1 MGPTNDF
8 LSPFFPKQEWTRYND
23 IRSTGQRCLIE
34 FLKHDI
40 KFCEIENVE
49 QHCWKMLFYNI
60 IELLRRP
67 LSENIDED
75 SKKFY
80 KTKLTEIIDP
90 GVKYW
95 ENIIPVLEM
104 RYNFKLDDFTGANA
118 LARVYHPL
126 VVSDDKKFVKLALVA
141 TQKILIYLGDLARY
155 KELVN
160 ESNNFSKA
168 KQWYTKAQQVLPKN
182 GRPYNQL
189 ALLSVY
195 SVSFLI
201 CFFLL
206 LFF

>member
-1 MGPTNDF
+1 M
-8 LSPFFPKQEWTRYND
+8 
-23 IRSTGQRCLIE
+23 IE

-49 QHCWKMLFYNI
+49 NHCWKMLFYNI

-67 LSENIDED
+67 LNENIDDD

-80 KTKLTEIIDP
+80 KTKLMEIIDP

-95 ENIIPVLEM
+95 EQIIPILEN
-104 RYNFKLDDFTGANA
+104 RYNFKLEEFIGANA
-118 LARVYHPL
+118 LAKVYQPL
-126 VVSDDKKFVKLALVA
+126 VVTDDKKFVKLALVA
-141 TQKILIYLGDLARY
+141 TQKVLIYLGDLARY

-195 SVSFLI
+195 SVSFFYEFPFKKNSYKFKKKILK
-201 CFFLL
+201 
-206 LFF
+206 